1 MYRKRLTL
9 NLKLLKLLE
18 KNTPRIYRRNKESGL
33 IKQNQLYDKR
43 LDEINDLKMEILEAM
58 TEKGNTEEEIE
69 QWTENH
75 RAAVAI
81 YDAQIEGI
89 ENRIV
94 ALKRERS
101 R

>member
-1 MYRKRLTL
+1 
-9 NLKLLKLLE
+9 
-18 KNTPRIYRRNKESGL
+18 
-33 IKQNQLYDKR
+33 
-43 LDEINDLKMEILEAM
+43 MEILEAM

-81 YDAQIEGI
+81 YDAQIEEI